1 MPKRRKMS
9 LAGMTGGK
17 TSDPTEDRETPQE
30 SKAHGQRSDR
40 SILMAGS
47 QSDKSKPGTND
58 DDEEVALP
66 KGVKSKDGKRSNI
79 TMILVAIPVLVIV
92 IISVAII
99 FGSRGGSEP
108 PDTTVDQ
115 ISDPMSQQSGV
126 EVSQSPADSAP
137 ELTDQEISEGLGVGT
152 QNFVEDTTME
162 TDPVL
167 VDAEEYTKDIYG
179 LTTRIDYS
187 VDKILNVTDFVEYE
201 KHRGTWGGG
210 LELYWLEASYKG
222 AKYVVQVPFKYY
234 KELDD
239 EGIVPVKMEVLTIDG
254 EADGDDRTVI
264 SYMCLDE
271 DTLESVMKTQ
281 AKATGK

>member
-1 MPKRRKMS
+1 MPTRRKMS

-17 TSDPTEDRETPQE
+17 TSDSTEGRETPQE
-30 SKAHGQRSDR
+30 SKVNDQKSDR
-40 SILMAGS
+40 SILMTGS
-47 QSDKSKPGTND
+47 QSDKSKPGAND

-79 TMILVAIPVLVIV
+79 TIVLVAIPILVIV
-92 IISVAII
+92 IIAVAII
-99 FGSRGGSEP
+99 FGGRGGNEP
-108 PDTTVDQ
+108 TDVVAGQ
-115 ISDPMSQQSGV
+115 INDFTGQQSGA

-137 ELTDQEISEGLGVGT
+137 ELTDQEISESLGVGT
-152 QNFVEDTTME
+152 QNFAEDTTME

-167 VDAEEYTKDIYG
+167 TDAEEYTKDIYG

-187 VDKILNVTDFVEYE
+187 VDKILDVTDFVEYE

-281 AKATGK
+281 AKATGN